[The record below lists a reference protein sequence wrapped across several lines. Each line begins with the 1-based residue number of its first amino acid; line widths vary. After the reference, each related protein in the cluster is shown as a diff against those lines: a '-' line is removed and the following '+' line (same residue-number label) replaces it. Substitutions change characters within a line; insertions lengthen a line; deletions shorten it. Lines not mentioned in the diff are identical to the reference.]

1 MTVQIG
7 QDATSPE
14 AAGPDDAVFRRID
27 TQEEYDACVRMQY
40 DIWGAGFTEV
50 VPATILR
57 VAQHIG
63 GVTAGAFDSSGA
75 LLGFVFGMT
84 GVQDGCLVHW
94 SDLLAV
100 RQEARDRGL
109 GRRLKLYQRE
119 LLLPLGVR
127 TVYWTYDPLVARNAH
142 LNMVRLGARPVEYVT
157 NMYGPRTHSALHSA
171 LGTDRFVVAWDLGT
185 EPDGP
190 EHVPGAG
197 DMRSVAPIV
206 NQPQHGT
213 PGMPVITA
221 LPDVP
226 SVRVE
231 VPSDIQKVIATDTD
245 AAREWR
251 QTTRRALTWY
261 MARGYHV
268 TGFSRTQPDDRCYY
282 TLAVE
287 QP

>member
-1 MTVQIG
+1 MTVPIR
-7 QDATSPE
+7 QDTKSSGVTA
-14 AAGPDDAVFRRID
+14 PDGIVFRRIA

-40 DIWGAGFTEV
+40 DVWGAGFTEV

-63 GVTAGAFDSSGA
+63 GVTAGAFDATGH

-100 RQEARDRGL
+100 QQEAHDRGL

-127 TVYWTYDPLVARNAH
+127 TMYWTYDPLVARNAH
-142 LNMVRLGARPVEYVT
+142 LNIVRLGARPVEYVT
-157 NMYGPRTHSALHSA
+157 DMYGPRTHSALHSA

-185 EPDGP
+185 EPDGSG
-190 EHVPGAG
+190 HVTGAG
-197 DMRSVAPIV
+197 DMRSAAPIV

-213 PGMPVITA
+213 PGIPVIGE

-231 VPSDIQKVIATDTD
+231 VPSDIQQVIATDTD
-245 AAREWR
+245 AARKWR
-251 QTTRRALTWY
+251 ETTRRALTWY
-261 MARGYHV
+261 MARGYRV
-268 TGFSRTQPDDRCYY
+268 TAFSHTRPDDRCYY
-282 TLAVE
+282 TLAAE